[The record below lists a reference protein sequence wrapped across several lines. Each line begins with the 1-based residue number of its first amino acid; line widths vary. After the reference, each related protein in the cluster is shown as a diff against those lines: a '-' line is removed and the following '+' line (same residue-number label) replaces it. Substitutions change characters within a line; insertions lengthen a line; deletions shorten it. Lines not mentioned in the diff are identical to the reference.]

1 MTQFLANNEGKVFLL
16 NGNLLGEEEFTLTI
30 IPKYLD
36 TYSGY
41 GVTHFVVSDNNNNVL
56 FTNSDGSMGNKII
69 SFSSSVTSITITNL
83 VEGNPTRTG
92 LGCWGYTPTNCTVT
106 TSDSGYYYTLTL
118 NNLTFN
124 SSIELVWGYGPVN
137 ITPILDDPTIE

>member
-16 NGNLLGEEEFTLTI
+16 NGNLLSEEEFTLTI

-56 FTNSDGSMGNKII
+56 FTNSDRSMGNKII

-106 TSDSGYYYTLTL
+106 PVNSTYNGYYDSLILT
-118 NNLTFN
+118 NLISN
-124 SSIELVWGYGPVN
+124 SSITIDWGYGKVN
-137 ITPILDDPTIE
+137 